1 MADIPG
7 LAFGTVTGRF
17 VRTADDSDDTG
28 TTPAGVLWEDAFD
41 RADAADWAAVG
52 GGWYASSSNLLV
64 AIASNALVLSAPG
77 GEGYR
82 LALNPAGGSLPADFE
97 VELGFTGSPGAYWGL
112 AFSWDPTDLSNA
124 GDGAKVLFTS
134 MTNIRVGRAY
144 NASNGSAADIS
155 AALPATWGDSG
166 AHTLRIRREGSRVDV
181 ICDGTNVGY
190 WGVSTNASEANRY
203 VGICGEAQGRA
214 WDYIRVTPI

>member
-112 AFSWDPTDLSNA
+112 AFSWD
-124 GDGAKVLFTS
+124 
-134 MTNIRVGRAY
+134 
-144 NASNGSAADIS
+144 ASNGSAADIS